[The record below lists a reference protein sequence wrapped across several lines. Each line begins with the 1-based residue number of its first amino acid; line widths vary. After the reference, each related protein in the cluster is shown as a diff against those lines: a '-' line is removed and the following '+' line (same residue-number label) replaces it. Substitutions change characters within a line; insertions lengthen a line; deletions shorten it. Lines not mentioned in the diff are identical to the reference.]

1 MKKRIFDL
9 QKVYI
14 LIELNDILEYTFK
27 IVQIKL
33 KEYFNN
39 LNYKGMIILGITA
52 ALEIIRLLQ
61 NQCFGNQF

>member
-1 MKKRIFDL
+1 MITYFEKRIFDL

-33 KEYFNN
+33 KEHFNN
-39 LNYKGMIILGITA
+39 LNYKGMIILENHNIH
-52 ALEIIRLLQ
+52 LKVYE
-61 NQCFGNQF
+61 